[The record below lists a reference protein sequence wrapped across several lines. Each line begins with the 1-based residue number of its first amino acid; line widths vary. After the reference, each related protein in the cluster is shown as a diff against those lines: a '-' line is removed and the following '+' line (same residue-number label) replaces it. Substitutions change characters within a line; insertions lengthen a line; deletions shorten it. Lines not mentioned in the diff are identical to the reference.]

1 MRLGGEWLILWYL
14 FCLHMARPVGLTWHQ
29 SGWSNRLKNKRKF
42 IINPTGL
49 TSAMWRCCAK
59 AQFVLVNSFPP
70 SRSQPS
76 CHLWGVFHHSSVIH
90 IRVPQSTLYSQCITP
105 CLYHQPAYPCW
116 RCRGWYSPSRNSNLL
131 KWLVSRNEIVRAHT
145 RGRHYHQFVSQPVCR
160 AALWSPALHLSGS
173 HSRAPLRK
181 ERRGAEWV
189 GGFLRLQLTRDRQ

>member
-1 MRLGGEWLILWYL
+1 MPCGV
-14 FCLHMARPVGLTWHQ
+14 AVP
-29 SGWSNRLKNKRKF
+29 
-42 IINPTGL
+42 
-49 TSAMWRCCAK
+49 
-59 AQFVLVNSFPP
+59 QFVLVDSFPP

-76 CHLWGVFHHSSVIH
+76 CHPWRVFHHSSVIH

-131 KWLVSRNEIVRAHT
+131 KWLVSRNEIVRAHA
-145 RGRHYHQFVSQPVCR
+145 RGRHYHQFVSQPVCSAPLR
-160 AALWSPALHLSGS
+160 SPALHLSGS
-173 HSRAPLRK
+173 HRRAPLRK